1 MRFLICGLGAVG
13 RRHLRNLAALGQEDV
28 VLYRTGRST
37 LENEELKDY
46 PVEHDIV
53 RALERWNPEVTIISN
68 PTSMHMNIALAASK
82 AGSHLFIE
90 KPISHSIEGIHELQ
104 EIIIENELH
113 AYVGFQFRF
122 HPGFLYVKRLLEH
135 QEIGEVLSAHVIWGE
150 YLPNWHPWEDYRKSY
165 SARKD
170 LGGGVVLT
178 LCHPFDYLRWLL
190 GEVTEVTA
198 ETGQSDLLDL
208 EVEDSADVTLRFE
221 AGYRATVHLDYL
233 QRPTIHQLRIVGSDG
248 ILLWDHA
255 DGSVRWWSADSSELP
270 TFTVPKGFERN
281 QLFMDEIEHFLQV
294 ISGEAES
301 RCSLED
307 GIKALEIALAVHQSA
322 EHGKRIY
329 LNR

>member
-1 MRFLICGLGAVG
+1 M
-13 RRHLRNLAALGQEDV
+13 
-28 VLYRTGRST
+28 
-37 LENEELKDY
+37 
-46 PVEHDIV
+46 
-53 RALERWNPEVTIISN
+53 TIISN

-90 KPISHSIEGIHELQ
+90 KPISHSIEGIYELQ
-104 EIIIENELH
+104 EIITENELH

-122 HPGFLYVKRLLEH
+122 HPGILHVKRLLEH
-135 QEIGEVLSAHVIWGE
+135 EEIGEVLSAQVTWGE

-190 GEVTEVTA
+190 GEVTQVTA
-198 ETGQSDLLDL
+198 ETGKSGLLDL
-208 EVEDSADVTLRFE
+208 DVEDSADVTLRFE
-221 AGYRATVHLDYL
+221 VGYRATVHLDYL

-255 DGSVRWWSADSSELP
+255 DGSVRWWSADSNELP
-270 TFTVPKGFERN
+270 TLTVPRGFERN
-281 QLFMDEIEHFLQV
+281 QLFVDELEHFLQV

-307 GIKALEIALAVHQSA
+307 GIRALEIALAVHQSA
-322 EHGKRIY
+322 EHGKRIGI
-329 LNR
+329 NR

>member
-28 VLYRTGRST
+28 VLYRTGRAT

>member
-46 PVEHDIV
+46 PFEHDIV

-122 HPGFLYVKRLLEH
+122 HPGFLYVKRLLKH

-301 RCSLED
+301 HCSLED